1 MRNMYRQVLI
11 LAGSQALFQSISV
24 LIMTIGALAGA
35 ILTTDPSTVTVPI
48 SMASL
53 GTVLAMFPASLWM
66 AQAGRKRGFITGT
79 LLGIVAAIISVAAMI
94 QHSFMLL
101 CFGMFL
107 LEYTVPLRNFS
118 VLLQVK

>member
-35 ILTTDPSTVTVPI
+35 ILTTDPSLVTVPI

-101 CFGMFL
+101 CFGML
-107 LEYTVPLRNFS
+107 LLAI
-118 VLLQVK
+118 